1 MSDGRILLVDVLEKN
16 GGAQAFSKGSDQR
29 LLQIL
34 AEMEREGKVESV
46 PEAETETEVTYR
58 VRERRLVGV

>member
-16 GGAQAFSKGSDQR
+16 GGARAFSKGADQR

-34 AEMEREGKVESV
+34 AEMEREGKVERV
-46 PEAETETEVTYR
+46 PDEETETEVTYR